1 MQITPPPI
9 RPPARQH
16 ESALFHFCLGMAL
29 PCAMVVYLLCMQ
41 SQLGDLTLFFK
52 GVRVEGPLLKQVMKV
67 FTDLGNPLF
76 YAVYLGIFL
85 YGWRTKNRALM
96 RFALTYAV
104 VQLLISFA
112 LVRVLKITLGCPRP
126 GVEGGCLPF
135 SFDAAHNA
143 VPSGHSAEIAG
154 AILPL
159 AMRQGSVLLSL
170 ALGLLLAV
178 VAYSRIHLGWHSP
191 ADVAFGLMFGGY
203 AAWLIHV
210 YGR

>member
-1 MQITPPPI
+1 
-9 RPPARQH
+9 
-16 ESALFHFCLGMAL
+16 
-29 PCAMVVYLLCMQ
+29 MVVYLLYMQ
-41 SQLGDLTLFFK
+41 SQMGDLTLFFK
-52 GVRVEGPLLKQVMKV
+52 GVRAEGPLLKQVMKV

-143 VPSGHSAEIAG
+143 VPSGHSTEIAG

-170 ALGLLLAV
+170 GLGLLLAV
-178 VAYSRIHLGWHSP
+178 VAYSRIHLGWHGP
-191 ADVAFGLMFGGY
+191 VDVAFGLMFGGY